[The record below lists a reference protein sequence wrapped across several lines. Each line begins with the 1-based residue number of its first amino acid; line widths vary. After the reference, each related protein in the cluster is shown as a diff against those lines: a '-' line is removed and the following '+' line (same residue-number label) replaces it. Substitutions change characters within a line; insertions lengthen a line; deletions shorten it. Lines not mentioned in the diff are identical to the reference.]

1 MISATSV
8 LRRPAPW
15 IVGLVGAVASPLAWA
30 RPDLELPPV
39 VMGGAVLFLFGV
51 PLLALLATRRGE
63 RLPGYALGL
72 LAWFGMNWLYM
83 RGMPLSASD
92 SPVAHLAGR
101 VLMFAVLVL
110 GVAALRRW
118 WRQRPGPGPGELS
131 AG

>member
-1 MISATSV
+1 MTPATFA

-15 IVGLVGAVASPLAWA
+15 SVGLVGAVASPLAWA

-72 LAWFGMNWLYM
+72 LVWFVMNWLYM

-92 SPVAHLAGR
+92 SPMAHMAGR

-110 GVAALRRW
+110 GVAALLRW

>member
-1 MISATSV
+1 MIPATLA

-15 IVGLVGAVASPLAWA
+15 IVGLAGAVASPLAWA

-72 LAWFGMNWLYM
+72 LAWFVMNWLYM

-92 SPVAHLAGR
+92 SPMAHLAGR